1 MAGKKAK
8 VENFNISQFVADSA
22 WLSTFEAIEKAYT
35 AGVSEQEA
43 ILDKIR
49 GEIEQMDFDFG
60 DFYDHTSTIREMVL
74 EVIDKY
80 KGGRK

>member
-1 MAGKKAK
+1 MAGEKAK
-8 VENFNISQFVADSA
+8 VEHFDISQFVADNT
-22 WLSTFEAIEKAYT
+22 WLSTFDTIEKAYT

-43 ILDKIR
+43 VLDKIR
-49 GEIEQMDFDFG
+49 GEIEQMNFDFG